1 MAGYVSATW
10 NWVASLWWGEEEVEF
25 DPQRCS
31 SLITAALIR
40 VRLRFQKTQS
50 TASRCLSILFLI
62 CCTRTTLTL
71 RTRCLSVYLSICLCL
86 SVCLCLFVCLSLC
99 VYLPVS
105 VCLSV
110 CLLLSHTDTVGKQ
123 RKELLRLINVP
134 TSAEKAMH
142 EHYVKLRMCELIAS
156 YRLENALDGLAE
168 ALETVQSYLPVI
180 SVPGYDAV
188 EWRLL
193 VVIVSKRFVS
203 VEFPRMSCMCR
214 WVWSSFFFCL
224 SSLLFC
230 LFVCLF
236 VCFVCFCFSH
246 LTLSHSPLSHPRLL
260 FVSA

>member
-1 MAGYVSATW
+1 
-10 NWVASLWWGEEEVEF
+10 
-25 DPQRCS
+25 
-31 SLITAALIR
+31 
-40 VRLRFQKTQS
+40 
-50 TASRCLSILFLI
+50 
-62 CCTRTTLTL
+62 
-71 RTRCLSVYLSICLCL
+71 
-86 SVCLCLFVCLSLC
+86 
-99 VYLPVS
+99 
-105 VCLSV
+105 
-110 CLLLSHTDTVGKQ
+110 
-123 RKELLRLINVP
+123 
-134 TSAEKAMH
+134 MH

-230 LFVCLF
+230 LFVLFVFASLISHSLILHSRTLDFCLF
-236 VCFVCFCFSH
+236 Q
-246 LTLSHSPLSHPRLL
+246 LDT
-260 FVSA
+260 